1 MMLGVLVLA
10 VPVLIALLIWWWRF
24 RRTGRYGKSLPIFL
38 LGYAILMII
47 NGASRL
53 VDDWGHS
60 SEGFGEYALLIC
72 AIIFGGYVFGGLTWL
87 LLVTMGEPLLRVAS
101 DWLNVETAADEAA
114 DSERKAAGEDARQGA
129 IEECAEKAYEFL
141 IENESLRAADHD
153 RTERLAARLRE
164 AILALGQKC

>member
-1 MMLGVLVLA
+1 MILGVLVLA

-24 RRTGRYGKSLPIFL
+24 RSTGRYGKSLPIFL

-53 VDDWGHS
+53 VDDWGRS

-72 AIIFGGYVFGGLTWL
+72 AITFGGYVLGGLTWL
-87 LLVTMGEPLLRVAS
+87 LLVTMRETLLGVAS
-101 DWLNVETAADEAA
+101 EWLNVETAA
-114 DSERKAAGEDARQGA
+114 DSERKAAGEDARQRA
-129 IEECAEKAYEFL
+129 IEECAEEAYEYL
-141 IENESLRAADHD
+141 IENESLRAAGHD

-164 AILALGQKC
+164 AILALGQRG